1 MLSRD
6 SKIATKLI
14 LDCKSKNQELLKS
27 LKPKKVYVYMMYM
40 CRMKNVNSVV

>member
-14 LDCKSKNQELLKS
+14 LDCKSKNQELLK
-27 LKPKKVYVYMMYM
+27 PKERICLYDVHVADEKM
-40 CRMKNVNSVV
+40 